1 MEQNSARSMGGAGML
16 TNFHT
21 RMSAFAGKYENSH
34 WILIKTGDRDDRKS
48 LLTIRI
54 SIYSATSSSVK
65 H

>member
-1 MEQNSARSMGGAGML
+1 MTGGGNATGLGMF
-16 TNFHT
+16 TNFNA

-34 WILIKTGDRDDRKS
+34 WILIKTGDRDDRKT

-54 SIYSATSSSVK
+54 SIYSATTSSVK